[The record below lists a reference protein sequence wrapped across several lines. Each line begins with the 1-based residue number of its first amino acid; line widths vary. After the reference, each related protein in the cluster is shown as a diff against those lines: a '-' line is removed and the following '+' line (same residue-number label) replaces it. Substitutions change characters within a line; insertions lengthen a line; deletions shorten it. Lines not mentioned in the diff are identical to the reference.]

1 MRKPSVVP
9 RISICHLLLPAALL
23 MLAGCNSGGG
33 GGDGGTT
40 RNANPGAGG
49 TGITW
54 TISAAADPGTGG
66 SITGAGSYAEGTS
79 VTLTAAPAP
88 GYRFVNWTEN
98 GTEVSTSADYTFTA
112 AADRSL
118 TAHFVIKSYSIT
130 TAAGAGGSISPA
142 SATINHGDAASFTVT
157 PDAGY
162 AVDTIAGCNGTLSGN
177 IYTTGP
183 VTSDC
188 TINVFFTAAVWTI
201 SATTTALP
209 DTAAPAPGGQVSGAG
224 TYADGAAVTL
234 TAHPASGFAFVGW
247 EENGTTIAD
256 TARYTFTASADR
268 NLTARFRLAQPLVG
282 DMNDA
287 AATRAVAL
295 ADLNGDGHTD
305 LVAVNG
311 ADQANGPVPTRVW
324 FGNGAGGFI
333 DSGQAL
339 PGGGNVG
346 DLALGDLDGDG
357 APDLVLA
364 SQAAGAIVLHNN
376 GKGTFALPG
385 TAYKTTNAHSTT
397 AVAIGDVDADGDL
410 DFVAGN
416 AGEVN
421 TVWLNDGQG
430 AFTDS
435 GQRLGG
441 FNLPFT
447 ASAALG
453 DLNRDGLPD
462 LVFGNLAFNNSIWM
476 NTGQGQFVD
485 SNQNLGA
492 GDTTSVIIG
501 DIDGDDDLDLVFG
514 NSSNG
519 VSTAWRN
526 DGTGLFFFSTGQSL
540 PGVGPQYYGRLAMGD
555 IDGDG
560 RPDLVIGNTTAANTN
575 GGITTELNDGL
586 GSFTASH
593 HFSGNSTAVALAD
606 LGGDGDL
613 DLVEGRGAGSG
624 ASIDQNATTGL
635 PDRVWLNDGSGRFIP
650 AVPVIRAVTRPWA
663 LALGHLNGDT
673 TTDLVACSATDCAAL
688 LVGGSL
694 LDGPAMIVVNYL
706 GVGVSAY
713 ATPALGDLN
722 GDGRTDIVIPAADGA
737 HILLSNNNNTFTDT
751 GTPLGASAAQ
761 AGLADLDGDGDLD
774 LITAPDGQ
782 GDLRAWWND
791 GNAGFTGA
799 VIVAG
804 SPGLRFTALDLAD
817 LDGDGDQDL
826 LVAAPAPLATAVVFR
841 NNGDKTFT
849 PIGNTGTGTGIIVE
863 AKTADL
869 DEDGIPDLLLGT
881 DQGLTLYL
889 GNGDGSF
896 ATPGQSIETTT
907 TSAVAIAD
915 LDGDGDLDLAAAHD
929 GPDTLWIND
938 GQGHFSQAA
947 SVQAEGMTQTWEMI
961 FADLDGDGDA
971 DLVTANRDG
980 GIALHRNVVK

>member
-1 MRKPSVVP
+1 MRAPVSLH
-9 RISICHLLLPAALL
+9 HLSSHPWLVLPALL
-23 MLAGCNSGGG
+23 MLAGCGNGGG
-33 GGDGGTT
+33 GATT
-40 RNANPGAGG
+40 VSSD
-49 TGITW
+49 
-54 TISAAADPGTGG
+54 TIRTVSAIVTAMPGTG
-66 SITGAGSYAEGTS
+66 T
-79 VTLTAAPAP
+79 P
-88 GYRFVNWTEN
+88 
-98 GTEVSTSADYTFTA
+98 EV
-112 AADRSL
+112 
-118 TAHFVIKSYSIT
+118 
-130 TAAGAGGSISPA
+130 
-142 SATINHGDAASFTVT
+142 
-157 PDAGY
+157 
-162 AVDTIAGCNGTLSGN
+162 
-177 IYTTGP
+177 
-183 VTSDC
+183 
-188 TINVFFTAAVWTI
+188 
-201 SATTTALP
+201 
-209 DTAAPAPGGQVSGAG
+209 GGQVSGTG
-224 TYADGAAVTL
+224 TYADGTAVTL
-234 TAHPASGFAFVGW
+234 TARPNPGFAFVGW
-247 EENGTTIAD
+247 EENGVTVAD
-256 TARYTFTASADR
+256 TARYTFTANADR
-268 NLTARFRLAQPLVG
+268 NLTARFRLALPLLG

-311 ADQANGPVPTRVW
+311 ADRANGPVPTRVW
-324 FGNGAGGFI
+324 FGNGAGGFV

-364 SQAAGAIVLHNN
+364 SQAAGAIVLHND
-376 GKGTFALPG
+376 GKGTFTLPG

-397 AVAIGDVDADGDL
+397 AVAVGDVDADGDL

-416 AGEVN
+416 AAEVN

-476 NTGQGQFVD
+476 NAGQGQFVD

-492 GDTTSVIIG
+492 GDTSSVVIG

-514 NSSNG
+514 NGSSG

-540 PGVGPQYYGRLAMGD
+540 PGVGPQFYGRLAMGD

-560 RPDLVIGNTTAANTN
+560 QPDLVIGNTTANSTY

-586 GSFTASH
+586 GRFTASQ

-606 LGGDGDL
+606 LDGDGDL
-613 DLVEGRGAGSG
+613 DLVEGRGSGSG
-624 ASIDQNATTGL
+624 ASLDQNTTTAL
-635 PDRVWLNDGSGRFIP
+635 PDRVWLNDGSGRFNS
-650 AVPVIRAVTRPWA
+650 AVPVVRAITNPWA
-663 LALGHLNGDT
+663 LVLADLDGNASP
-673 TTDLVACSATDCAAL
+673 DLVACSATTCAIM
-688 LVGGSL
+688 LVQGSF
-694 LDGPAMIVVNYL
+694 L
-706 GVGVSAY
+706 GSSTQVQLQYRSIGVSAY

-722 GDGRTDIVIPAADGA
+722 GDGHTDIVIPAADGA
-737 HILLSNNNNTFTDT
+737 HILLDTGSSSPVFTDT
-751 GTPLGASAAQ
+751 GTPLGTSAVQ

-774 LITAPDGQ
+774 LVTAPDGQ
-782 GDLRAWWND
+782 GDLTVWWND
-791 GNAGFTGA
+791 GNAAFTGA
-799 VIVAG
+799 VVAAG
-804 SPGLRFTALDLAD
+804 PTGLRFTALSLAD

-826 LVAAPAPLATAVVFR
+826 LVAAPAPLATAAVFH
-841 NNGDKTFT
+841 NNSDKTFT
-849 PIGNTGTGTGIIVE
+849 LIGNAGSGNILE

-869 DEDGIPDLLLGT
+869 DGDGMLDLLLGT
-881 DQGLTLYL
+881 DQGLTLYR

-896 ATPGQSIETTT
+896 ATPGRSIEATA

-929 GPDTLWIND
+929 GPNTLWIND

-947 SVQAEGMTQTWEMI
+947 SVQTDGMTQTWEMI
-961 FADLDGDGDA
+961 FADLDGDGDP
-971 DLVTANRDG
+971 DIVTANSDG
-980 GIALHRNVVK
+980 GITIHRNVVNP